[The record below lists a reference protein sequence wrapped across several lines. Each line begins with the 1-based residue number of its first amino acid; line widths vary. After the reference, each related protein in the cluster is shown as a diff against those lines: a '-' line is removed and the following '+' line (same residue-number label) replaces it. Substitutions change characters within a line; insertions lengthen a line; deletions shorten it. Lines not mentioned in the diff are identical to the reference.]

1 VAERAAAFSMGA
13 ADVLQAPA
21 PQAAAV
27 EGLQQQVAPALVQ
40 AVRRAAVEVEAEPA
54 KQVVPVPVP
63 VPVPAA

>member
-1 VAERAAAFSMGA
+1 VGERAAAFSVEA
-13 ADVLQAPA
+13 ADFLQAPV

-54 KQVVPVPVP
+54 KQVVSALVP